1 MNTETPCMLK
11 SRMKQAEL
19 GKDVVAVLKEARL
32 EGVYQELDKI
42 NVSQMLITDPIS
54 IYYLTGKL
62 IEPMERLLALYI
74 RKGQTPKL
82 FLNRLFFCPEELG
95 VEKIWMD
102 DHEDGP
108 LRISL
113 ETDHAEKLGVDK
125 ELPAKYLLPL
135 MEYGAGT
142 AFVNTS
148 IAVDYQRGIKD
159 EEDQRLMIR
168 SSQINDAAMEEFQ
181 KLLRPGITEAEMAE
195 QFPEIYKRLG
205 ADRGA
210 GAVSFGKNA
219 ADPHHKAD
227 NTVLQ
232 EGDAVLLDISGSL
245 KGYRSDMTRTFFY
258 HHVPEQA
265 RDIYEIVR
273 RANQAAEQAVRPGG
287 RLCELDR
294 IARDIITEAG
304 YGAYFTHRLG
314 HFIGL
319 QVHEYGELS
328 STSRIEAKAGM
339 VFSIEPGIYLPDQ
352 TGVRIED
359 LILVTDAGCRIL
371 NHFPKELRI
380 IP

>member
-1 MNTETPCMLK
+1 M
-11 SRMKQAEL
+11 
-19 GKDVVAVLKEARL
+19 
-32 EGVYQELDKI
+32 
-42 NVSQMLITDPIS
+42 
-54 IYYLTGKL
+54 
-62 IEPMERLLALYI
+62 
-74 RKGQTPKL
+74 
-82 FLNRLFFCPEELG
+82 
-95 VEKIWMD
+95 
-102 DHEDGP
+102 
-108 LRISL
+108 
-113 ETDHAEKLGVDK
+113 
-125 ELPAKYLLPL
+125 
-135 MEYGAGT
+135 
-142 AFVNTS
+142 
-148 IAVDYQRGIKD
+148 
-159 EEDQRLMIR
+159 
-168 SSQINDAAMEEFQ
+168 
-181 KLLRPGITEAEMAE
+181 
-195 QFPEIYKRLG
+195 
-205 ADRGA
+205 
-210 GAVSFGKNA
+210 
-219 ADPHHKAD
+219 
-227 NTVLQ
+227 Q